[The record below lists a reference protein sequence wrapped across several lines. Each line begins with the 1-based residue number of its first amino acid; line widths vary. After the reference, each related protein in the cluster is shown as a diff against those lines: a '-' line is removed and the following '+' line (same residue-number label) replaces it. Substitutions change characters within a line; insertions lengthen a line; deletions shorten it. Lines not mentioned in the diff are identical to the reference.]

1 MGKAKEIRIFNGQRY
16 RRAGFNSTK
25 AAANREAK
33 KMRAEGSNARIV
45 KGSTIGVKGY
55 VIYTRKSKRP
65 PTRSK
70 KRRKK

>member
-1 MGKAKEIRIFNGQRY
+1 MSPKQYRVFNGERY
-16 RRAGFNSTK
+16 RRAGFNTSK

-33 KMRAEGSNARIV
+33 QMRREGSNARIV
-45 KGSTIGVKGY
+45 KGSTVGVKGY

-70 KRRKK
+70 KRRKR